1 MVPMFHR
8 SRSRGVGYSL
18 LLVASLT
25 GCGYTPQSTLQA
37 LSKVDQHTPPEDMR
51 IMVALPPDI
60 RPQKGAPVLK
70 MFLLANK
77 TMPEESESFRLERIP
92 NGPDEIRTGQSA
104 NGFAYRLR
112 REDVPRFKV
121 IYGKGEADDSRE
133 GSIDVDADFCH
144 VTPQVPKK
152 AIVTV
157 YLKTAELQDYV
168 PLVKNMDFMKELDP
182 AERALGFPRCTAE
195 NALVP

>member
-1 MVPMFHR
+1 MFQR

-25 GCGYTPQSTLQA
+25 GCGYTPQTTLQA
-37 LSKVDQHTPPEDMR
+37 LSKVDPNTPPEDMK

-60 RPQKGAPVLK
+60 RPQKKAPILK
-70 MFLLANK
+70 MALLANK
-77 TMPEESESFRLERIP
+77 TMPTESQSFTLERIP
-92 NGPDEIRTGQSA
+92 NGPDEIRTHQSA

-112 REDVPRFKV
+112 REDVPRFKAL
-121 IYGKGEADDSRE
+121 YAKGEADDSRE

-144 VTPQVPKK
+144 TTPEVPKQ

-157 YLKTAELQDYV
+157 YLKTAELHDYV
-168 PLVKNMDFMKELDP
+168 PLVKNIDFMKELDP
-182 AERALGFPRCTAE
+182 AERALGFPRCTKDI
-195 NALVP
+195 ALQP